1 MCAGLTWPSDD
12 VLLQKFKLDAK
23 LLEALGLLHN
33 NKIEREMV
41 MQRFID
47 PAFAYQVP
55 KERRKLISNGKN
67 AGKQVHRYPYWY
79 SSSFWGK
86 EMRREPRTF
95 GSATFHGNFIPQI
108 PIMAIKRFTH
118 VSDLVIDLT
127 AGGGTTLDA
136 AEFLQRRCLGYDLYP
151 YRKNILPAEAEIPEK
166 AKLIIIHP
174 PYADLA
180 VVYGEKPGGY
190 LQSKDKETSFPKGKG
205 LSVPPREFLV
215 EFKKLIQTR
224 VVPNLL
230 PDGHV
235 VLVIGD
241 GWRDNSIWPLTAR
254 TVELFLDQFKIL
266 HYITKYV
273 GDWTQ
278 RQRGI
283 WEYRA
288 LARGFGVLEH
298 EYVIVF
304 RKLPVS
310 T

>member
-1 MCAGLTWPSDD
+1 
-12 VLLQKFKLDAK
+12 LDSK

-33 NKIEREMV
+33 NKIEREML

-55 KERRKLISNGKN
+55 KERAKLISGGKN
-67 AGKQVHRYPYWY
+67 AGKLVHRYPYWY

-86 EMRREPRTF
+86 EMRREPKTF
-95 GSATFHGNFIPQI
+95 GSAGFHGNFISQI

-118 VSDLVIDLT
+118 VGDLVIDLT
-127 AGGGTTLDA
+127 AGSCTTLDT
-136 AEFLQRRCLGYDLYP
+136 AEFLHRRCLGFDLYP
-151 YRKNILPAEAEIPEK
+151 FRKDVLPADAEIAEQ
-166 AKLIIIHP
+166 ASLIIMHP

-180 VVYGEKPGGY
+180 VVYGEKRGGY
-190 LQSKDKETSFPKGKG
+190 LRSEDKAMSFPKGKG
-205 LSVPPREFLV
+205 LSIPPADFLV
-215 EFKKLIQTR
+215 EFKNLIQTR
-224 VVPNLL
+224 VVPNVL
-230 PDGHV
+230 PNGHV

-241 GWRDNSIWPLTAR
+241 GWRDNSVWPLTAR
-254 TVELFLDQFKIL
+254 TVELFLDWFRIV

-304 RKLPVS
+304 KKLPVS